1 VASLVG
7 RNTTYYNL
15 SENGCS
21 RDANMAEDRELKA
34 IKTIIELMQPL
45 DELGRSRVLEYVLK
59 RLDMCAFQSEVATV
73 QEEATAPPSSVFATR
88 PVKDIR
94 SLTAEKQPRSA
105 NEMVALIAYYLSELA
120 PGTEAAQTINVET
133 IRKYFKMAAFPM
145 PRVPKAALTNAA
157 AAGYL
162 ENVSR
167 GEYRLNPVGYN
178 LVVHALPRSS
188 GSGARPASG
197 KNRRSKNKRR

>member
-1 VASLVG
+1 M
-7 RNTTYYNL
+7 
-15 SENGCS
+15 E
-21 RDANMAEDRELKA
+21 EDLELKA
-34 IKTIIELMQPL
+34 IKTIIELMKPL
-45 DELGRSRVLEYVLK
+45 DETGRSRVLEYVLK
-59 RLDMCAFQSEVATV
+59 RLDMSAFQSEVTTV
-73 QEEATAPPSSVFATR
+73 SEGDAPGSSVFAGG

-120 PGTEAAQTINVET
+120 PATEASPSVNVEM

-167 GEYRLNPVGYN
+167 GEYRLNSVGYN

-188 GSGARPASG
+188 TSETA
-197 KNRRSKNKRR
+197 KKRRKRR